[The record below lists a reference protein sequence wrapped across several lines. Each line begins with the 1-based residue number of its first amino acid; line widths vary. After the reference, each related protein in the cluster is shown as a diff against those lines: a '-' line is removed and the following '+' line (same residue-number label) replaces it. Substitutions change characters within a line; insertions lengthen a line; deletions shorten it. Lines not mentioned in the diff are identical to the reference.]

1 MMKFAKEM
9 IAPTTFDS
17 NMNIPGAHNKLRRIF
32 KGAVGA
38 LDGTLVHAVVPA
50 NQQIV
55 YRGRGKGK
63 GYHNDLAICD
73 FNMVF
78 TYVYDG
84 WEGVAH
90 DAHVLTEI
98 VSNPEKGFRFPPS
111 NKSYSLNN

>member
-9 IAPTTFDS
+9 IARTTFDS
-17 NMNIPGAHNKLRRIF
+17 NMNIPGAHNKLRRNF

-38 LDGTLVHAVVPA
+38 LNGTLVHAVVPA

-55 YRGRGKGK
+55 YGGRGKGK
-63 GYHNDLAICD
+63 CYHNVMEICD

-78 TYVYDG
+78 TYVYAG

-90 DAHVLTEI
+90 DAYVLTEI
-98 VSNPEKGFRFPPS
+98 VSNPENGF
-111 NKSYSLNN
+111 